1 MTLLRGSL
9 TENCIYAEPP
19 VASAK
24 PFSNPVKPYSK
35 RKVCVDGKVMI
46 TATSARHIPT
56 TGRVQPS
63 KQRLD
68 LKTVRDLGRLDS
80 PSRYGR
86 NFLMLQFKVAVA
98 F

>member
-1 MTLLRGSL
+1 MHGFG
-9 TENCIYAEPP
+9 AGPP

-46 TATSARHIPT
+46 TASIARHLPVP
-56 TGRVQPS
+56 GRATPP

-80 PSRYGR
+80 PSRYGHDSAYAASLGCR
-86 NFLMLQFKVAVA
+86 SPRRSS
-98 F
+98 